1 MLQPEHEK
9 SKAEQ
14 EDFCSS
20 LLERPPPIDY
30 VQEWTDILMKQTIA
44 EKTGESLSV
53 VVFRLAHDWL
63 ALATNYFKQITYT
76 RPIHSIPHHSS
87 KILLGT
93 VNLDGV
99 LQLCVSLTQ
108 LLDIE
113 AMATTRSTRSY
124 QQNRMIALIKE
135 GDLWVFPVDEID
147 GIYVWNLA
155 AMENVPV
162 NVFKSSVNY
171 LKGIMND
178 QSRSVGL
185 LDEELLFYS
194 LKRSIQ

>member
-1 MLQPEHEK
+1 MQPEYKKPKTE
-9 SKAEQ
+9 SD
-14 EDFCSS
+14 DFCSS
-20 LLERPPPIDY
+20 LLERAPPVDY
-30 VQEWTDILMKQTIA
+30 VQEWTDVLMKQTVA

-53 VVFRLAHDWL
+53 VVFRLAQDWL

-76 RPIHSIPHHSS
+76 RPIHSIPHNSR

-99 LQLCVSLTQ
+99 LQLCVSLNQ
-108 LLDIE
+108 LLEIE
-113 AMATTRSTRSY
+113 AIATTRLTRSY
-124 QQNRMIALIKE
+124 QQDRMIAIVKE

-147 GIYVWNLA
+147 GIHVWNLA
-155 AMENVPV
+155 AIENVPV
-162 NVFKSSVNY
+162 NVSKSSVNY
-171 LKGIMND
+171 LKGIMNN